1 MKSNAVPGNPHLAP
15 TATSRRVPSATG
27 PAGTANQFRRA
38 GRTTAHRTI
47 PLALAV
53 AAGLVLSACGRHRSS
68 DQLVVTDPKAA
79 ATGLEASFEH
89 APAAVR
95 ENVRLA
101 SEAMRQAQY
110 EQAVISLSAVREQ
123 PNVTMEQG
131 LAIHGAVVSMESQL
145 VAAMQAGDPN
155 AKRAYALLRAMKRN

>member
-1 MKSNAVPGNPHLAP
+1 MTFNQRFTPAGHAIARRAVP
-15 TATSRRVPSATG
+15 
-27 PAGTANQFRRA
+27 
-38 GRTTAHRTI
+38 
-47 PLALAV
+47 LAV
-53 AAGLVLSACGRHRSS
+53 ALAAGLFLTACGRRDSA

-79 ATGLEASFEH
+79 ATGLEASFEG

-110 EQAVISLSAVREQ
+110 EQAILSLGAVREQ
-123 PNVTMEQG
+123 SNMTLEQG
-131 LAIHGAVVSMESQL
+131 LAIHGAVVSMESEL
-145 VAAMQAGDPN
+145 LAAIQAGDSN

>member
-1 MKSNAVPGNPHLAP
+1 MKSHAVTGNPHLAP
-15 TATSRRVPSATG
+15 TATSRRARSPARPS
-27 PAGTANQFRRA
+27 GTADRFRRA
-38 GRTTAHRTI
+38 GRATLHRAI
-47 PLALAV
+47 PLVVAV
-53 AAGLVLSACGRHRSS
+53 VAGLVLSACGRHRSG

-79 ATGLEASFEH
+79 ATGLEASFEQ
-89 APAAVR
+89 APTAVR

-110 EQAVISLSAVREQ
+110 EQAILSLTAVREQ
-123 PNVTMEQG
+123 PNVTVEQG
-131 LAIHGAVVSMESQL
+131 LAIHGAVVSLESQL